1 MLRVL
6 KPAGRIAFA
15 AWSPDGLAPRLMG
28 LAFRYLPPMPGAAPP
43 SPFEW
48 GYAEGVRKY
57 LGERVR
63 DLGFEPAALQLPALS
78 TAHARRLL
86 EETFGPTLPIMR
98 VQDAD
103 EAVRQANDS
112 AYGLGAS
119 VFTRD
124 IAKGERI
131 ARRIEAGAICI
142 NDAAVNYLALEL
154 PMGGWKASGLGVRHG
169 PAGLKKYTRQ
179 QALMVTRFAPKREI
193 HYFPYN
199 ARVTKL
205 ITRGIK
211 LFYKSRRV

>member
-1 MLRVL
+1 MRVWS
-6 KPAGRIAFA
+6 PAGIAVKARA
-15 AWSPDGLAPRLMG
+15 AS
-28 LAFRYLPPMPGAAPP
+28 
-43 SPFEW
+43 
-48 GYAEGVRKY
+48 
-57 LGERVR
+57 
-63 DLGFEPAALQLPALS
+63 FEPTIIADADHS
-78 TAHARRLL
+78 MTAMR

-179 QALMVTRFAPKREI
+179 QAITTTRLALKREV
-193 HYFPYN
+193 HFFPYN
-199 ARVTKL
+199 ARVTNL

-211 LFYKSRRV
+211 LFYRRGSRRV